1 MSAMGGFAMIVA
13 LMTVTRKNALASS
26 IRPRDS
32 GRLFVPPWRVP
43 KAPIAPIPDRHDQQ
57 TRSGRRPPLS
67 WSPCPDPT
75 PGDAAS
81 VDAVE
86 TLIVPRAVDLGEM
99 EVRRALPSVK
109 RQMVGPFIF
118 FDQMGP
124 AEFLTDQGIDVRPHP
139 HINLATV
146 TYLFDGEIVH
156 KDSLGTD
163 IAIRPGAVNWMR
175 AGRGIVHSE
184 RTDPERKRAGQRLF
198 GIQTW
203 VALPEAQE
211 ESDPAFAH
219 HAEGALPIVRDRG
232 LSARLIAGRAW
243 GAVSPLATASETL
256 YADVQLSEGA
266 QLPIDADYEERAL
279 YTISGTIELGPDRFP
294 PGQLL
299 VLRPGDAHRARAVD
313 GPARVMLFGGAPM
326 EGPRWIWWNFVSSRP
341 ERIEQAKEEW
351 RRGRF
356 ETVPGDEAE
365 FIPLP
370 ETAGKPR
377 RATGGVHYP

>member
-1 MSAMGGFAMIVA
+1 M
-13 LMTVTRKNALASS
+13 
-26 IRPRDS
+26 
-32 GRLFVPPWRVP
+32 
-43 KAPIAPIPDRHDQQ
+43 
-57 TRSGRRPPLS
+57 S
-67 WSPCPDPT
+67 WSPCPDPV

-99 EVRRALPSVK
+99 TVRRALPSTK

-124 AEFLTDQGIDVRPHP
+124 AEFLSDQGIDVRPHP
-139 HINLATV
+139 HINLATL
-146 TYLFDGEIVH
+146 TYLFEGEIRH
-156 KDSLGTD
+156 RDSLGTD
-163 IAIRPGAVNWMR
+163 LAIAPGAVNWMK

-184 RTDPERKRAGQRLF
+184 RTSEERRATGQRLF

-203 VALPEAQE
+203 MALPEDQE
-211 ESDPAFAH
+211 ESDPAFVH
-219 HAEGALPIVRDRG
+219 HGAEALPVVADGGIE
-232 LSARLIAGRAW
+232 ARLIAGRAF
-243 GAVSPLATASETL
+243 GAISPLQAASETV
-256 YADVQLSEGA
+256 YADVQLRDGA
-266 QLPIDADYEERAL
+266 AAPIDAEYEERAL
-279 YTISGTIELGPDRFP
+279 YTIAGEIEVAGQRFA

-299 VLRPGDAHRARAVD
+299 VLRPGDAITVRARAD
-313 GPARVMLFGGAPM
+313 SRFMLFGGAPM
-326 EGPRWIWWNFVSSRP
+326 GGPRYIWWNFVSSRP

-370 ETAGKPR
+370 ENAR
-377 RATGGVHYP
+377 RTQRAEGGVHYP